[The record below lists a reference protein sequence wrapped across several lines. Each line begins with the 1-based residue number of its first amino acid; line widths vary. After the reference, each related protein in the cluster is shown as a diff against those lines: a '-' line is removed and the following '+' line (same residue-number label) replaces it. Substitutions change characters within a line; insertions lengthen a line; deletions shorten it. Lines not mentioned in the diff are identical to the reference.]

1 MARTARNDAL
11 AGAQPPCVRVG
22 IDENGLGPRL
32 GPLIVTAVYA
42 RTEGEGHCIAEGRP
56 KGALAKRL
64 GDSKALVSFG
74 DTALGEAWARA
85 VAQEAGVGAPASPDA
100 LVLGMSV
107 DSRAVL
113 ESPCPSEHKGQ
124 CWATGAERFAADHKL
139 VSRISADLASLRGK
153 GVSILG
159 AHVAIVCT
167 ERLNEAV
174 SRGFSRFATDLHAME
189 RLALFIREKTHA
201 EIDVTCGKVGGYN
214 RYAGVFGPLAGRLH
228 TTVSEGRARS
238 EYRIAGLGRLA
249 FVRDADAGHLLV
261 CMASLIGK
269 WVRDLLMARVT
280 RYHRA
285 HDPSLPEVSGYH
297 DPVTARFVRLSALAR
312 RARNVSDDCFERRPL
327 PDAPLE
333 PDEVEPSLT

>member
-1 MARTARNDAL
+1 MPRTARNHDPVDSA
-11 AGAQPPCVRVG
+11 PRVRVG
-22 IDENGLGPRL
+22 VDENGLGPRL

-42 RTEGEGHCIAEGRP
+42 RAEGQGHRIAESRP

-85 VAQEAGVGAPASPDA
+85 VAREAGSPAPATPDA

-107 DSRAVL
+107 DSRGAL
-113 ESPCPSEHKGQ
+113 EAPCPSEHKGQ
-124 CWATGAERFAADHKL
+124 CWATDTERFVADDTL
-139 VSRISADLASLRGK
+139 VSRLTADLGSLRAK
-153 GVSILG
+153 GLRVLG

-167 ERLNEAV
+167 ERLNDAV
-174 SRGFSRFATDLHAME
+174 SRGLSRFASDLHAME
-189 RLALFIREKTHA
+189 RLALFVREKADA
-201 EIDVTCGKVGGYN
+201 EIDVTCGKVGGYD
-214 RYAGVFGPLAGRLH
+214 RYPDAFGPLAGRLH
-228 TTVSEGRARS
+228 TTLSEGRARS

-297 DPVTARFVRLSALAR
+297 DPITARFIRSSALAR
-312 RARNVSDDCFERRPL
+312 RARNVSDACFERRPGGL
-327 PDAPLE
+327 LRVFGQTD
-333 PDEVEPSLT
+333 

>member
-1 MARTARNDAL
+1 MTRTARNHAL
-11 AGAQPPCVRVG
+11 TVTAGTAAPRVRVG

-42 RTEGEGHCIAEGRP
+42 RTEGDGHRVAESRP

-85 VAQEAGVGAPASPDA
+85 VARETEGGEAATPDA
-100 LVLGMSV
+100 LVLAMSV

-113 ESPCPSEHKGQ
+113 EAPCPSDHRGQ
-124 CWATGAERFAADHKL
+124 CWATNGERFVADEKL
-139 VSRISADLASLRGK
+139 VSRATADLAFLRGK
-153 GVSILG
+153 GVTVLG

-167 ERLNEAV
+167 ERLNDAV

-189 RLALFIREKTHA
+189 RLALFVRERMNT
-201 EIDVTCGKVGGYN
+201 EIEVTCGKVGGYD
-214 RYAGVFGPLAGRLH
+214 RYSAVFGPLGGRLH
-228 TTVSEGRARS
+228 TTISEGRARS
-238 EYRIAGLGRLA
+238 EYRIAGLGQLA

-269 WVRDLLMARVT
+269 WVRDLLMARVA
-280 RYHRA
+280 RYHREY
-285 HDPSLPEVSGYH
+285 DPSLPEPSGYH
-297 DPVTARFVRLSALAR
+297 DPITTRFIHSSALAR
-312 RARNVSDDCFERRPL
+312 RERNLSDECFERRAL
-327 PDAPLE
+327 PSATVGKGL
-333 PDEVEPSLT
+333 